1 MKTLFF
7 IALIAVV
14 AHATPIIRNDR
25 IESFQ
30 ARDPLDGLAHR
41 SETAVCE
48 NCDLGPPEPYCHS
61 CPDTVLGGCVTT
73 HMRTCNYDHAATSDK
88 SCGRGS
94 WGCVAKCCPGTG
106 KKCN

>member
-14 AHATPIIRNDR
+14 AHATPTIRNDR

-30 ARDPLDGLAHR
+30 ASDSLDGLAHR
-41 SETAVCE
+41 RETAFCE
-48 NCDLGPPEPYCHS
+48 NCDLGSPKPYCRP
-61 CPDTVLGGCVTT
+61 CPSTWFGGCVNT
-73 HMRTCNYDHAATSDK
+73 HTQTCNYDGAETSDN
-88 SCGRGS
+88 SCGAGS